1 MFGYVRISP
10 DKLNGEEKELYQSC
24 YCGLCHTLGKRYG
37 AAARM
42 ILNYDLVFLA
52 MLLSGGET
60 AASGGA
66 RCTPF
71 IPAAPASLRLRWSRR
86 RT

>member
-42 ILNYDLVFLA
+42 ILN
-52 MLLSGGET
+52 
-60 AASGGA
+60 
-66 RCTPF
+66 
-71 IPAAPASLRLRWSRR
+71 
-86 RT
+86 